1 MCRFAT
7 QPHMAG
13 SAKCRV
19 LSVWICIAVLFSS
32 GELELR
38 KREHGRRAVQLTAS
52 LEMGNDLRGNWLRGC
67 YSGVVLLLG
76 AGIASC
82 VSTINYFTRPF
93 SRQQNLINYRH
104 NIRDPRKHYL
114 NHGEQ

>member
-1 MCRFAT
+1 
-7 QPHMAG
+7 MAG

-67 YSGVVLLLG
+67 YSGVVFLLG